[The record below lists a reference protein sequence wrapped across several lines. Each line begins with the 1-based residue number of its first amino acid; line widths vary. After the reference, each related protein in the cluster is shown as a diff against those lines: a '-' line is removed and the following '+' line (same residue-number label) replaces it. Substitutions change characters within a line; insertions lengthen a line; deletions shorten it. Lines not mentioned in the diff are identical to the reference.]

1 MHRAQ
6 LIAGCDATR
15 SDASKDFFDPVKQ
28 RRINWGWLTTTDYG
42 VQSLPREL
50 HYHPVLK
57 QLTFNPVEEQ
67 DQLPPPPLRRRLK
80 KQKML
85 ILEPVVSSMRR
96 MIIEHALSMVEY
108 IYVQAPLSVMVSIYN
123 NSAGG

>member
-67 DQLPPPPLRRRLK
+67 DQLRVMPPLTDLSTQQLSANSSLSLDNGETATKSARS
-80 KQKML
+80 ML
-85 ILEPVVSSMRR
+85 TVDVSSTDDD
-96 MIIEHALSMVEY
+96 S
-108 IYVQAPLSVMVSIYN
+108 
-123 NSAGG
+123 

>member
-1 MHRAQ
+1 M
-6 LIAGCDATR
+6 
-15 SDASKDFFDPVKQ
+15 KQ

-67 DQLPPPPLRRRLK
+67 DQLRVMPPLADLSTQQLSANSSLSLDNGEAATKLRL
-80 KQKML
+80 L
-85 ILEPVVSSMRR
+85 SVDVSSYD
-96 MIIEHALSMVEY
+96 E
-108 IYVQAPLSVMVSIYN
+108 
-123 NSAGG
+123 